1 MYATE
6 QRRGISTAA
15 SYCRGQM
22 VAVRYQ
28 SHWYRAR
35 VLDFKPATNFAWVD
49 FLNIKKKQ
57 TIIFFCKIRFNLLI
71 KVKYVN

>member
-1 MYATE
+1 LYATE

-35 VLDFKPATNFAWVD
+35 VLEFKPATNFAWVE
-49 FLNIKKKQ
+49 F
-57 TIIFFCKIRFNLLI
+57 
-71 KVKYVN
+71 